1 MSRRKI
7 TPDTSPGRAPTI
19 APNVASAATPA
30 AGLGTAPAIEMHG
43 ITRVF
48 EGSERA
54 VLDHLDL
61 VVERGEFLAII
72 GPSGSGK
79 STLLNAI
86 GLLDTPTSGTYSLFG
101 KNTEGLS
108 DRERDEM
115 RRDHLGFIFQSSNM
129 LLDETSTTNAS
140 MGLRVQGV
148 PYGERLQRTEETLEF
163 LGLSDRASIRT
174 RYLSGG
180 EKQRCAIARALAT
193 RPPLILADEPTGNLD
208 SHNSAKVIEILQ
220 RINATGCTVLV
231 ITHDPEVAAAA
242 RRVIR
247 IEDGQLHE
255 QSRADLVIRIED
267 GQLHEQSRADLAT
280 VPVAEVPVAEAVPA
294 TTDTPA
300 EATVGAPVDAPA
312 TLAVGEKPATHRRGS
327 FLTDDSIEAISA
339 LTSRPLRTLLLG
351 LSFALGVGGLISA
364 SGMSESASYQVNQRL
379 LGSEQSTLYIS
390 DRDNDQNMLGTYR
403 QGESAQN
410 VADRISAL
418 DYVKNTGF
426 VSSVAPAD
434 VRITRFSPY
443 EDEPKTAIGLSSTSK
458 TRLEQIGARMNPE
471 TLRALEQ
478 MNSTLTQQ
486 NVADRERAEQL
497 SGAIVS
503 VSAARA
509 LGIIPED
516 KAADNA
522 TTEPRPGELPA
533 VEYGIKLGGLPQVA
547 PGVSIWVE
555 GQLMPVIGLFDPGNS
570 GYEFRN
576 TVIVSPGTLQRTG
589 RGQVTYIA
597 ETERGYGKAV
607 AKAIPLTLKPAEPSQ
622 INVETPSDL
631 QSLRAS
637 IASDLGLYVGVL
649 SGILLVL
656 ASLSAATAMYLSVQS
671 RTAEIAL
678 RRAIG
683 SSKWLIARIFLMEG
697 VMLGVLGGSIGACS
711 GMIAT
716 IILSLV
722 QGWQAVLSPGFVVLG
737 VGVGALTG
745 LVSSAYPAWV
755 ASRKSPA
762 DAMRG

>member
-1 MSRRKI
+1 MSRRKR
-7 TPDTSPGRAPTI
+7 TPDASPGRAPTV

-43 ITRVF
+43 ITRIF

-148 PYGERLQRTEETLEF
+148 PYSERLQRTEETLEF

-247 IEDGQLHE
+247 IEDG
-255 QSRADLVIRIED
+255 R
-267 GQLHEQSRADLAT
+267 LHEQSRADLAT
-280 VPVAEVPVAEAVPA
+280 VPVAEVPVAEVPVAEAVSA
-294 TTDTPA
+294 ATDTPA
-300 EATVGAPVDAPA
+300 EATVGAPVDASA
-312 TLAVGEKPATHRRGS
+312 SLAPGEKPATHRRGS

-522 TTEPRPGELPA
+522 TTEPRPGEMP
-533 VEYGIKLGGLPQVA
+533 VVDYGIKLGGLPQVA
-547 PGVSIWVE
+547 PGVSIWVD
-555 GQLMPVIGLFDPGNS
+555 GKLMPVIGLFDPGNS

>member
-7 TPDTSPGRAPTI
+7 TPDTSPGRAPTV

-247 IEDGQLHE
+247 IEDGRLHE
-255 QSRADLVIRIED
+255 QSRAD
-267 GQLHEQSRADLAT
+267 SAT
-280 VPVAEVPVAEAVPA
+280 APVAEAVPVA
-294 TTDTPA
+294 GDTPTEVPA
-300 EATVGAPVDAPA
+300 SAPVDAPA
-312 TLAVGEKPATHRRGS
+312 SLAPGEKPATHRRGS

-486 NVADRERAEQL
+486 NVADRERSEQL

-547 PGVSIWVE
+547 PGVSIWVD
-555 GQLMPVIGLFDPGNS
+555 GQLMPVVGLFDPGNS

-589 RGQVTYIA
+589 RGQVTYIT

>member
-1 MSRRKI
+1 MSRRKR
-7 TPDTSPGRAPTI
+7 TPDASPGRAPTV

-231 ITHDPEVAAAA
+231 ITHDPEVAAA

-247 IEDGQLHE
+247 IEDGRLHE
-255 QSRADLVIRIED
+255 QSRAD
-267 GQLHEQSRADLAT
+267 SAT
-280 VPVAEVPVAEAVPA
+280 VPVAEAPVAEAVPA
-294 TTDTPA
+294 ATNTPA
-300 EATVGAPVDAPA
+300 ETTVGAPVDASASLAPGERPA
-312 TLAVGEKPATHRRGS
+312 AHRRGS

-434 VRITRFSPY
+434 VRITRFSPN
-443 EDEPKTAIGLSSTSK
+443 EDEPKTAIGLSSVSK

-478 MNSTLTQQ
+478 MNATLTQQ

-522 TTEPRPGELPA
+522 TTEPRPGEMP
-533 VEYGIKLGGLPQVA
+533 VVDYGIKLGGLPQVA
-547 PGVSIWVE
+547 PGVSIWVD

-576 TVIVSPGTLQRTG
+576 TVIVSPGKLQRTG
-589 RGQVTYIA
+589 RGQVTYIT

-697 VMLGVLGGSIGACS
+697 VILGVLGGSIGACA

-716 IILSLV
+716 IVLSLV

-755 ASRKSPA
+755 ASRKNPA

>member
-7 TPDTSPGRAPTI
+7 TPDKSPGRAPTP
-19 APNVASAATPA
+19 APNVAPAATPT
-30 AGLGTAPAIEMHG
+30 AGIGTAPAIEMRG

-48 EGSERA
+48 EGSDRP

-148 PYGERLQRTEETLEF
+148 PYSERLQRTEETLEF

-247 IEDGQLHE
+247 IEDGRLHE
-255 QSRADLVIRIED
+255 QSRADLV
-267 GQLHEQSRADLAT
+267 T
-280 VPVAEVPVAEAVPA
+280 VPVAEAVSSVA
-294 TTDTPA
+294 DTPA
-300 EATVGAPVDAPA
+300 EATVGAPANAPA

-390 DRDNDQNMLGTYR
+390 DRDNDENVLGTYR

-443 EDEPKTAIGLSSTSK
+443 EDEPKTAIGLSSASK

-478 MNSTLTQQ
+478 MNSTLTLQ

-522 TTEPRPGELPA
+522 TAEPRPGEMP
-533 VEYGIKLGGLPQVA
+533 VVDYGIKLGGLPQVA
-547 PGVSIWVE
+547 PGVSIWVD

>member
-7 TPDTSPGRAPTI
+7 TPERAPDGVTAPRDRGEAA
-19 APNVASAATPA
+19 APNT
-30 AGLGTAPAIEMHG
+30 TPAIEMHG

-48 EGSERA
+48 EGSERP

-247 IEDGQLHE
+247 IEDGRLHE
-255 QSRADLVIRIED
+255 QSHA
-267 GQLHEQSRADLAT
+267 GSAT
-280 VPVAEVPVAEAVPA
+280 VPVTGLVPDVPYTPTEVLPKAPA
-294 TTDTPA
+294 D
-300 EATVGAPVDAPA
+300 APVEAPA
-312 TLAVGEKPATHRRGS
+312 DLAPGEKPSAHRRGS

-390 DRDNDQNMLGTYR
+390 DRDSDENVLGTYR

-478 MNSTLTQQ
+478 MNVTLTQED
-486 NVADRERAEQL
+486 VADRERAEQL

-516 KAADNA
+516 KAADSA
-522 TTEPRPGELPA
+522 TTEPRPGEIP
-533 VEYGIKLGGLPQVA
+533 VVDYGIKLGGLPQVA
-547 PGVSIWVE
+547 PGVSIWVD

-576 TVIVSPGTLQRTG
+576 TVIVSPGKLQRTG

-637 IASDLGLYVGVL
+637 VASDLGLYVGVL

-697 VMLGVLGGSIGACS
+697 VMLGVLGGSIGACA

-716 IILSLV
+716 IVLSLV
-722 QGWQAVLSPGFVVLG
+722 QGWQAILSPGFVVLG

-755 ASRKSPA
+755 ASRKNPA

>member
-1 MSRRKI
+1 MSRRKR
-7 TPDTSPGRAPTI
+7 TPDASPGRAPTV

-54 VLDHLDL
+54 VLDRLDL

-148 PYGERLQRTEETLEF
+148 PYSERLQRTEETLEF

-247 IEDGQLHE
+247 IEDG
-255 QSRADLVIRIED
+255 R
-267 GQLHEQSRADLAT
+267 LHEQSRADLAT
-280 VPVAEVPVAEAVPA
+280 VPVAEVVPVAQ
-294 TTDTPA
+294 DS
-300 EATVGAPVDAPA
+300 PVDASA
-312 TLAVGEKPATHRRGS
+312 SLAPGEKPATHRRGS

-509 LGIIPED
+509 LGILPED

-533 VEYGIKLGGLPQVA
+533 VDYGIKLGGLPQVA
-547 PGVSIWVE
+547 PGVSIWVD
-555 GQLMPVIGLFDPGNS
+555 GQLMPVVGLFDPGNS

>member
-1 MSRRKI
+1 MSRRKR
-7 TPDTSPGRAPTI
+7 TPDASPGRAPTV

-255 QSRADLVIRIED
+255 QSRADL
-267 GQLHEQSRADLAT
+267 AT
-280 VPVAEVPVAEAVPA
+280 VPVAEAVPA

-300 EATVGAPVDAPA
+300 ETTVGAPVDAPA
-312 TLAVGEKPATHRRGS
+312 GLAPGEKPATHRRGS

-547 PGVSIWVE
+547 PGVSIWVD
-555 GQLMPVIGLFDPGNS
+555 GQLMPVVGLFDPGNS

>member
-7 TPDTSPGRAPTI
+7 TPDTSPGRAPTV

-43 ITRVF
+43 ITRIF

-148 PYGERLQRTEETLEF
+148 PYSERLQRTEETLEF

-255 QSRADLVIRIED
+255 QSRADL
-267 GQLHEQSRADLAT
+267 AT
-280 VPVAEVPVAEAVPA
+280 VPVAEVPSTEVAPVA
-294 TTDTPA
+294 TDTPA
-300 EATVGAPVDAPA
+300 EATVGASAGLAP
-312 TLAVGEKPATHRRGS
+312 GEKPATHRRGS

-486 NVADRERAEQL
+486 NVADRERSEQL

-509 LGIIPED
+509 LGILPED

-522 TTEPRPGELPA
+522 TTEPRPGEMP
-533 VEYGIKLGGLPQVA
+533 VVDYGIKLGGLPQVA

>member
-7 TPDTSPGRAPTI
+7 TPERAPDGMT
-19 APNVASAATPA
+19 APRIRGEAV
-30 AGLGTAPAIEMHG
+30 GLGTAPAIEMHG

-148 PYGERLQRTEETLEF
+148 PYSERLQRTEETLEF

-247 IEDGQLHE
+247 IEDGRLHE
-255 QSRADLVIRIED
+255 QSRADLV
-267 GQLHEQSRADLAT
+267 T
-280 VPVAEVPVAEAVPA
+280 VPVAEAPVAEVVSSVA
-294 TTDTPA
+294 DTPA
-300 EATVGAPVDAPA
+300 KATVGAPAGLAP
-312 TLAVGEKPATHRRGS
+312 GEKPATHRRGS

-390 DRDNDQNMLGTYR
+390 DRDNDENVLGTYR

-486 NVADRERAEQL
+486 NVADRERSEQL

-522 TTEPRPGELPA
+522 TTEPRPGEMP
-533 VEYGIKLGGLPQVA
+533 VVDYGIKLGGLPQVA
-547 PGVSIWVE
+547 PGVSIWVD
-555 GQLMPVIGLFDPGNS
+555 GQLMPVVGLFDPGNS

-722 QGWQAVLSPGFVVLG
+722 QGWQAILSPGFVVLG

>member
-247 IEDGQLHE
+247 IEDGRLHE
-255 QSRADLVIRIED
+255 QSRAD
-267 GQLHEQSRADLAT
+267 SAT
-280 VPVAEVPVAEAVPA
+280 VPVAEAVPVA
-294 TTDTPA
+294 TDTPA
-300 EATVGAPVDAPA
+300 ETTVGAPVDASA
-312 TLAVGEKPATHRRGS
+312 SLAPGEKPATHRRGS

-478 MNSTLTQQ
+478 MNSTLTLQ

-522 TTEPRPGELPA
+522 TTEPRPGEMP
-533 VEYGIKLGGLPQVA
+533 VVDYGIKLGGLPQVA
-547 PGVSIWVE
+547 PGVSIWVD

>member
-7 TPDTSPGRAPTI
+7 TPDTSPGRAPTV

-247 IEDGQLHE
+247 IEDGRLHE
-255 QSRADLVIRIED
+255 QSRAD
-267 GQLHEQSRADLAT
+267 SAT
-280 VPVAEVPVAEAVPA
+280 VPVAEAPVAQDSPA
-294 TTDTPA
+294 
-300 EATVGAPVDAPA
+300 DAP
-312 TLAVGEKPATHRRGS
+312 TSLAPGEKPTAHRRGS

-486 NVADRERAEQL
+486 NVADRERSEQL

-547 PGVSIWVE
+547 PGVSIWVD
-555 GQLMPVIGLFDPGNS
+555 GQLMPVVGLFDPGNS

>member
-1 MSRRKI
+1 MSRHHGI
-7 TPDTSPGRAPTI
+7 PERAPDGMTAPQVRGEAAGLDTVPNI
-19 APNVASAATPA
+19 APNTDPN
-30 AGLGTAPAIEMHG
+30 TAPAIEMRG
-43 ITRVF
+43 ITRIF
-48 EGSERA
+48 EGSDRP
-54 VLDHLDL
+54 VLDRLDL

-247 IEDGQLHE
+247 IEDGRLHE
-255 QSRADLVIRIED
+255 QSRAD
-267 GQLHEQSRADLAT
+267 SAT
-280 VPVAEVPVAEAVPA
+280 VPLTEVVSAA
-294 TTDTPA
+294 TDT
-300 EATVGAPVDAPA
+300 PVDAPA
-312 TLAVGEKPATHRRGS
+312 SLAPGEKPATHRRGS

-443 EDEPKTAIGLSSTSK
+443 EDEPKTAISLNSTSK

-478 MNSTLTQQ
+478 MNATLTQE
-486 NVADRERAEQL
+486 NVADRERSEQL

-522 TTEPRPGELPA
+522 TTEPRPGELPT

-576 TVIVSPGTLQRTG
+576 SVIVSPGTLQRTG

-607 AKAIPLTLKPAEPSQ
+607 AKAIPLALKPAEPSQ

>member
-148 PYGERLQRTEETLEF
+148 PYSERLQRTEETLEF

-255 QSRADLVIRIED
+255 QSRADL
-267 GQLHEQSRADLAT
+267 AT
-280 VPVAEVPVAEAVPA
+280 VPVAEAVPVA
-294 TTDTPA
+294 TDTPA
-300 EATVGAPVDAPA
+300 EATVGAPVDA
-312 TLAVGEKPATHRRGS
+312 TTSLAPGEKPATHRRGS

-478 MNSTLTQQ
+478 MNSTLTQE

-547 PGVSIWVE
+547 PGVSIWVD
-555 GQLMPVIGLFDPGNS
+555 GQLMPVVGLFDPGNS

-589 RGQVTYIA
+589 RGQVTYIT

>member
-1 MSRRKI
+1 MSRHHGI
-7 TPDTSPGRAPTI
+7 PERAPDGMTAPQVRGEAAGLDTAPNI
-19 APNVASAATPA
+19 APNTDPN
-30 AGLGTAPAIEMHG
+30 TAPAIEMRG
-43 ITRVF
+43 ITRIF
-48 EGSERA
+48 EGSDRP
-54 VLDHLDL
+54 VLDRLDL

-148 PYGERLQRTEETLEF
+148 PYSERLQRTEETLEF

-247 IEDGQLHE
+247 IEDGRLHE
-255 QSRADLVIRIED
+255 QSRAD
-267 GQLHEQSRADLAT
+267 SAT

-294 TTDTPA
+294 ATDT
-300 EATVGAPVDAPA
+300 PVDAPA
-312 TLAVGEKPATHRRGS
+312 SLAPGEKPATHRRGS

-486 NVADRERAEQL
+486 NVADRERSEQL

-547 PGVSIWVE
+547 PGVSIWVD

-576 TVIVSPGTLQRTG
+576 SVIVSPGTLQRTG

-607 AKAIPLTLKPAEPSQ
+607 AKAIPLALKPAEPSQ

>member
-7 TPDTSPGRAPTI
+7 TPERAPDGMT
-19 APNVASAATPA
+19 APHGRGEAAVLNAVP
-30 AGLGTAPAIEMHG
+30 GTAPAIEMRG

-48 EGSERA
+48 EGSERP

-148 PYGERLQRTEETLEF
+148 PYSERLQCTEETLEF

-247 IEDGQLHE
+247 IEDGRLHE
-255 QSRADLVIRIED
+255 QGRTDSV
-267 GQLHEQSRADLAT
+267 T
-280 VPVAEVPVAEAVPA
+280 VPVAEVVSSVA
-294 TTDTPA
+294 DTPA
-300 EATVGAPVDAPA
+300 EATVDAPA
-312 TLAVGEKPATHRRGS
+312 NAPASLAPGEKPAAHRRGS

-410 VADRISAL
+410 IADRISAL

-547 PGVSIWVE
+547 PGVSIWVD
-555 GQLMPVIGLFDPGNS
+555 GQLMPVVGLFDPGNS

>member
-1 MSRRKI
+1 MSHRKI
-7 TPDTSPGRAPTI
+7 TPDTSPGRAPTV

-30 AGLGTAPAIEMHG
+30 AGLGTAPAIEMRG
-43 ITRVF
+43 ITRIF

-247 IEDGQLHE
+247 IEDGRLHE
-255 QSRADLVIRIED
+255 QGRTDSV
-267 GQLHEQSRADLAT
+267 T
-280 VPVAEVPVAEAVPA
+280 VPVAEVVSSVA
-294 TTDTPA
+294 DTPA
-300 EATVGAPVDAPA
+300 EATVGAPVDASA

-486 NVADRERAEQL
+486 NVADRERSEQL

-522 TTEPRPGELPA
+522 TTEPYPGELPA

-607 AKAIPLTLKPAEPSQ
+607 AKAIPLALKPAEPSQ

>member
-148 PYGERLQRTEETLEF
+148 PYSERLQRTEETLEF

-247 IEDGQLHE
+247 IEDG
-255 QSRADLVIRIED
+255 R
-267 GQLHEQSRADLAT
+267 LHEQSRADLAT
-280 VPVAEVPVAEAVPA
+280 VPVAEVVPVAQ
-294 TTDTPA
+294 DS
-300 EATVGAPVDAPA
+300 PVDASA
-312 TLAVGEKPATHRRGS
+312 SLAPGEKPATHRRGS

-509 LGIIPED
+509 LGILPED

-533 VEYGIKLGGLPQVA
+533 VDYGIKLGGLPQVA

>member
-1 MSRRKI
+1 MSRHHGI
-7 TPDTSPGRAPTI
+7 PERAPDGMTAPQVRGEAAGLDTAPNI
-19 APNVASAATPA
+19 APNTDPN
-30 AGLGTAPAIEMHG
+30 TAPAIEMRG
-43 ITRVF
+43 ITRIF
-48 EGSERA
+48 EGSDRP
-54 VLDHLDL
+54 VLDRLDL

-148 PYGERLQRTEETLEF
+148 PYSERLQRTEETLEF

-247 IEDGQLHE
+247 IEDG
-255 QSRADLVIRIED
+255 R
-267 GQLHEQSRADLAT
+267 LHEQSRADLAT
-280 VPVAEVPVAEAVPA
+280 VPVAEVPIA
-294 TTDTPA
+294 TETPA
-300 EATVGAPVDAPA
+300 EATVGAPASLAP
-312 TLAVGEKPATHRRGS
+312 GEKPATHRRGS

-478 MNSTLTQQ
+478 MNSTLTLQ

-533 VEYGIKLGGLPQVA
+533 VDYGIKLGGLPQVA
-547 PGVSIWVE
+547 PGVSIWVD
-555 GQLMPVIGLFDPGNS
+555 GQLMPVVGLFDPGNS

>member
-1 MSRRKI
+1 MSRRKR
-7 TPDTSPGRAPTI
+7 TPDASPGRAPTV

-247 IEDGQLHE
+247 IEDGRLHE
-255 QSRADLVIRIED
+255 QSRAD
-267 GQLHEQSRADLAT
+267 SAT
-280 VPVAEVPVAEAVPA
+280 VPVAEAVPVA
-294 TTDTPA
+294 TDTPA
-300 EATVGAPVDAPA
+300 ETTVGAPVDASA
-312 TLAVGEKPATHRRGS
+312 SLAPGEKPATHRRGS

-522 TTEPRPGELPA
+522 TTEPRPGEMP
-533 VEYGIKLGGLPQVA
+533 VVDYGIKLGGLPQVA
-547 PGVSIWVE
+547 PGVSIWVD
-555 GQLMPVIGLFDPGNS
+555 GQLMPVVGLFDPGNS

>member
-1 MSRRKI
+1 MSRRKR
-7 TPDTSPGRAPTI
+7 TPDASPGRAPTV

-247 IEDGQLHE
+247 IEDGRLHE
-255 QSRADLVIRIED
+255 QSRAD
-267 GQLHEQSRADLAT
+267 SAT
-280 VPVAEVPVAEAVPA
+280 VPVAEAVPVA
-294 TTDTPA
+294 TDTPA
-300 EATVGAPVDAPA
+300 ETTVGAPVDASA
-312 TLAVGEKPATHRRGS
+312 SLAPGEKPATHRRGS

-486 NVADRERAEQL
+486 NVADRERSEQL

-555 GQLMPVIGLFDPGNS
+555 GQLMPVVGLFDPGNS

>member
-19 APNVASAATPA
+19 APNIASAATPA

-255 QSRADLVIRIED
+255 QSRADL
-267 GQLHEQSRADLAT
+267 AT
-280 VPVAEVPVAEAVPA
+280 VPVAEVPSTEVAPVA
-294 TTDTPA
+294 TDTPA
-300 EATVGAPVDAPA
+300 EATVGASAGLAP
-312 TLAVGEKPATHRRGS
+312 GEKPATHRRGS

-486 NVADRERAEQL
+486 NVADRERSEQL

-509 LGIIPED
+509 LGILPED

-533 VEYGIKLGGLPQVA
+533 VDYGIKLGGLPQVA
-547 PGVSIWVE
+547 PGVSIWVD
-555 GQLMPVIGLFDPGNS
+555 GQLMPVVGLFDPGNS

>member
-7 TPDTSPGRAPTI
+7 TPDTSPGRAPTV

-43 ITRVF
+43 ITRIF
-48 EGSERA
+48 EGSDRP

-255 QSRADLVIRIED
+255 QSRADL
-267 GQLHEQSRADLAT
+267 AT
-280 VPVAEVPVAEAVPA
+280 VPVAEVPSTEVAPVA
-294 TTDTPA
+294 TDTPA
-300 EATVGAPVDAPA
+300 EATVGASAGLAP
-312 TLAVGEKPATHRRGS
+312 GEKPATHRRGS

-486 NVADRERAEQL
+486 NVADRERSEQL

-509 LGIIPED
+509 LGILPED

>member
-1 MSRRKI
+1 MSRHHGI
-7 TPDTSPGRAPTI
+7 PERAPDDMTTPQGRGEAAGLDTVPNI
-19 APNVASAATPA
+19 APNTDPN
-30 AGLGTAPAIEMHG
+30 TAPAIEMHG
-43 ITRVF
+43 ITRIF
-48 EGSERA
+48 EGSDRP

-247 IEDGQLHE
+247 IEDGRLHE
-255 QSRADLVIRIED
+255 QSRADSD
-267 GQLHEQSRADLAT
+267 T
-280 VPVAEVPVAEAVPA
+280 VPAAEVVSAA
-294 TTDTPA
+294 TDT
-300 EATVGAPVDAPA
+300 PVDAPA
-312 TLAVGEKPATHRRGS
+312 SLAPGEKPATHRRGS

-443 EDEPKTAIGLSSTSK
+443 EDEPKTAISLNSTSK

-478 MNSTLTQQ
+478 MNSTLTQE
-486 NVADRERAEQL
+486 NVADRERSEQL

-522 TTEPRPGELPA
+522 TTEPRPGELPT
-533 VEYGIKLGGLPQVA
+533 VDYGIKLGGLPQVA
-547 PGVSIWVE
+547 PGVSIWVD

-576 TVIVSPGTLQRTG
+576 SVIVSPGTLQRTG

-607 AKAIPLTLKPAEPSQ
+607 AKAIPLALKPAEPSQ

>member
-1 MSRRKI
+1 MSRHHGI
-7 TPDTSPGRAPTI
+7 PERAPDGMTAPQVRGEAAGLDTVPNI
-19 APNVASAATPA
+19 APNTDPN
-30 AGLGTAPAIEMHG
+30 TAPAIEMRG
-43 ITRVF
+43 ITRIF
-48 EGSERA
+48 EGSDRP
-54 VLDHLDL
+54 VLDRLDL

-148 PYGERLQRTEETLEF
+148 PYSERLQRTEETLEF

-247 IEDGQLHE
+247 IEDGRLHE
-255 QSRADLVIRIED
+255 QSRAD
-267 GQLHEQSRADLAT
+267 SAT
-280 VPVAEVPVAEAVPA
+280 VPVAEVVSAA
-294 TTDTPA
+294 TDT
-300 EATVGAPVDAPA
+300 PVDAPA
-312 TLAVGEKPATHRRGS
+312 SLAPGEKPATHRRGS

-443 EDEPKTAIGLSSTSK
+443 EDEPKTAISLNSTSK

-478 MNSTLTQQ
+478 MNATLTQE
-486 NVADRERAEQL
+486 NVADRERSEQL

-509 LGIIPED
+509 LGILPED

-547 PGVSIWVE
+547 PGVSIWVD

-607 AKAIPLTLKPAEPSQ
+607 AKAIPLALKPAEPSQ

>member
-1 MSRRKI
+1 MSRRNRI
-7 TPDTSPGRAPTI
+7 PERAPDGVT
-19 APNVASAATPA
+19 TPRIGGEA
-30 AGLGTAPAIEMHG
+30 AGLDTVPNAVPNTAPAIEMHG
-43 ITRVF
+43 ITRIF

-54 VLDHLDL
+54 VLDRLDL

-247 IEDGQLHE
+247 IEDGRLHE
-255 QSRADLVIRIED
+255 QSRAD
-267 GQLHEQSRADLAT
+267 SAT
-280 VPVAEVPVAEAVPA
+280 VPVAEAPVAQDSPA
-294 TTDTPA
+294 
-300 EATVGAPVDAPA
+300 DAP
-312 TLAVGEKPATHRRGS
+312 TSLAPGEKPTAHRRGS

-486 NVADRERAEQL
+486 NVADRERSEQL

-533 VEYGIKLGGLPQVA
+533 VDYGIKLGGLPQVA
-547 PGVSIWVE
+547 PGVSIWVD
-555 GQLMPVIGLFDPGNS
+555 GQLMPVVGLFDPGNS

-589 RGQVTYIA
+589 RGQVTYIT

>member
-7 TPDTSPGRAPTI
+7 TPDTSPGRAPTV

-43 ITRVF
+43 ITRIF

-148 PYGERLQRTEETLEF
+148 PYSERLQRTEETLEF

-247 IEDGQLHE
+247 IEDGRLHE
-255 QSRADLVIRIED
+255 QSRAD
-267 GQLHEQSRADLAT
+267 SAT
-280 VPVAEVPVAEAVPA
+280 VPVAEVLSTEVAPVA
-294 TTDTPA
+294 TDTPA
-300 EATVGAPVDAPA
+300 EATVGAPVDASA
-312 TLAVGEKPATHRRGS
+312 SLAPGEKPATHRRGS

-486 NVADRERAEQL
+486 NVADRERSEQL

-547 PGVSIWVE
+547 PGVSIWVD
-555 GQLMPVIGLFDPGNS
+555 GQLMPVVGLFYPGNS

>member
-1 MSRRKI
+1 MSRRKR
-7 TPDTSPGRAPTI
+7 TPDASPGRAPTI

-43 ITRVF
+43 ITRIF

-54 VLDHLDL
+54 VLDNLDL

-247 IEDGQLHE
+247 IEDGRLHE
-255 QSRADLVIRIED
+255 QSRAD
-267 GQLHEQSRADLAT
+267 STT
-280 VPVAEVPVAEAVPA
+280 VPVTEAVPA
-294 TTDTPA
+294 ATDTPA
-300 EATVGAPVDAPA
+300 ETTVETPVEAPA
-312 TLAVGEKPATHRRGS
+312 SLAPGEKPATHRRGS

-486 NVADRERAEQL
+486 NVADRERSEQL

-547 PGVSIWVE
+547 PGVSIWVD
-555 GQLMPVIGLFDPGNS
+555 GQLMPVVGLFDPGNS

>member
-7 TPDTSPGRAPTI
+7 TPDTSPGRAPTV
-19 APNVASAATPA
+19 APKVASAATPA

-148 PYGERLQRTEETLEF
+148 PYSERLQRTEETLEF

-255 QSRADLVIRIED
+255 QSRADL
-267 GQLHEQSRADLAT
+267 AT
-280 VPVAEVPVAEAVPA
+280 APVAEAMPVAGDTPTEVPA
-294 TTDTPA
+294 S
-300 EATVGAPVDAPA
+300 APVDAPA
-312 TLAVGEKPATHRRGS
+312 SLAPGEKPATHRRGS

-486 NVADRERAEQL
+486 NVADRERSEQL

-533 VEYGIKLGGLPQVA
+533 VDYGIKLGGLPQVA

>member
-1 MSRRKI
+1 MSRHHGI
-7 TPDTSPGRAPTI
+7 PERAPDGMTAPQVRGEAAGLDTAPNI
-19 APNVASAATPA
+19 APNTNPN
-30 AGLGTAPAIEMHG
+30 TAPAIEMRG
-43 ITRVF
+43 ITRIF
-48 EGSERA
+48 EGSDRP

-247 IEDGQLHE
+247 IEDG
-255 QSRADLVIRIED
+255 R
-267 GQLHEQSRADLAT
+267 LHEQSRADLAT
-280 VPVAEVPVAEAVPA
+280 APVAEVVPA
-294 TTDTPA
+294 ATDTPT
-300 EATVGAPVDAPA
+300 EAPVGAPVGAPA
-312 TLAVGEKPATHRRGS
+312 TFAPGEKPATHRRGS

-478 MNSTLTQQ
+478 MNATLTQE
-486 NVADRERAEQL
+486 NVADRERSEQL

-547 PGVSIWVE
+547 PGVSIWVD

-576 TVIVSPGTLQRTG
+576 SVIVSPGTLQRTG

-607 AKAIPLTLKPAEPSQ
+607 AKAIPLALKPAEPSQ

>member
-1 MSRRKI
+1 MSRRNRI
-7 TPDTSPGRAPTI
+7 PERAPDAMT
-19 APNVASAATPA
+19 APRIRGDAAEHDVALDTMPN
-30 AGLGTAPAIEMHG
+30 TAPAIEMRG
-43 ITRVF
+43 ITRIF
-48 EGSERA
+48 EGSERP

-108 DRERDEM
+108 NRERDEF

-129 LLDETSTTNAS
+129 LLDETSMTNAS

-148 PYGERLQRTEETLEF
+148 PYSERLQRTEETLEF

-208 SHNSAKVIEILQ
+208 SHNSDKVIEILQ

-247 IEDGQLHE
+247 IEDGRLHE
-255 QSRADLVIRIED
+255 QSRAD
-267 GQLHEQSRADLAT
+267 SAT
-280 VPVAEVPVAEAVPA
+280 VPVAEAVPVA
-294 TTDTPA
+294 ADTPA
-300 EATVGAPVDAPA
+300 EATVDAPVSLVP
-312 TLAVGEKPATHRRGS
+312 GEKPASHRRGS

-390 DRDNDQNMLGTYR
+390 DRDNDQNVLGTYR

-426 VSSVAPAD
+426 VSNVAPAD

-443 EDEPKTAIGLSSTSK
+443 EDEPKTAIGLTSTSK

-478 MNSTLTQQ
+478 MNSTLTRE

-522 TTEPRPGELPA
+522 TTEPRPGELPT

-547 PGVSIWVE
+547 PGVSIWVD

-576 TVIVSPGTLQRTG
+576 TVIVSPGKLQRTG

-716 IILSLV
+716 IMLSLV
-722 QGWQAVLSPGFVVLG
+722 QGWQAILSPGFVVLG

>member
-1 MSRRKI
+1 MSRRKR
-7 TPDTSPGRAPTI
+7 TLDASPGRAPTV

-43 ITRVF
+43 ITRIF
-48 EGSERA
+48 EGSDRP

-148 PYGERLQRTEETLEF
+148 PYSERLQRTEETLEF

-247 IEDGQLHE
+247 IEDGRLHE
-255 QSRADLVIRIED
+255 QSRAD
-267 GQLHEQSRADLAT
+267 SAT
-280 VPVAEVPVAEAVPA
+280 VPAAEVVSAA
-294 TTDTPA
+294 TDT
-300 EATVGAPVDAPA
+300 PVDAPA
-312 TLAVGEKPATHRRGS
+312 SLAPGEKPATHRRGS

-522 TTEPRPGELPA
+522 TTEPRPGELPT
-533 VEYGIKLGGLPQVA
+533 VDYGIKLGGLPQVA
-547 PGVSIWVE
+547 PGVSIWVD
-555 GQLMPVIGLFDPGNS
+555 GQLMPVVGLFDPGNS

-576 TVIVSPGTLQRTG
+576 SVIVSPGTLQRTG
-589 RGQVTYIA
+589 RGQVTYIT

-607 AKAIPLTLKPAEPSQ
+607 AKAIPLALKPAEPSQ

>member
-7 TPDTSPGRAPTI
+7 TPDTSPGRAPTV

-247 IEDGQLHE
+247 IEDGRLHE
-255 QSRADLVIRIED
+255 QSRAD
-267 GQLHEQSRADLAT
+267 SAT
-280 VPVAEVPVAEAVPA
+280 APVAEAVPVA
-294 TTDTPA
+294 GDTPTEVPA
-300 EATVGAPVDAPA
+300 SAPVDAPA
-312 TLAVGEKPATHRRGS
+312 SLAPGEKPATHRRGS

-486 NVADRERAEQL
+486 NVADRERSEQL

-533 VEYGIKLGGLPQVA
+533 VDYGIKLGGLPQVA

>member
-1 MSRRKI
+1 MSRHHGI
-7 TPDTSPGRAPTI
+7 PERAPDGMTAPQVRGEAAGLDTVPNI
-19 APNVASAATPA
+19 APNTDPN
-30 AGLGTAPAIEMHG
+30 TAPAIEMRG
-43 ITRVF
+43 ITRIF
-48 EGSERA
+48 EGSDRP
-54 VLDHLDL
+54 VLDRLDL

-148 PYGERLQRTEETLEF
+148 PYSERLQRTEETLEF

-247 IEDGQLHE
+247 IEDGRLHE
-255 QSRADLVIRIED
+255 QSRAD
-267 GQLHEQSRADLAT
+267 SAT
-280 VPVAEVPVAEAVPA
+280 VPLTEVVSAA
-294 TTDTPA
+294 TDT
-300 EATVGAPVDAPA
+300 PVDAPA
-312 TLAVGEKPATHRRGS
+312 SLAPGEKPATHRRGS

-478 MNSTLTQQ
+478 MNSTLTQE
-486 NVADRERAEQL
+486 NVADRERSEQL

-522 TTEPRPGELPA
+522 TTEPRPGELPT
-533 VEYGIKLGGLPQVA
+533 VDYGIKLGGLPQVA
-547 PGVSIWVE
+547 PGVSIWVD

-576 TVIVSPGTLQRTG
+576 SVIVSPGTLQRTG

-607 AKAIPLTLKPAEPSQ
+607 AKAIPLALKPAEPSQ

-722 QGWQAVLSPGFVVLG
+722 QGWQAILSPGFVVLG

>member
-7 TPDTSPGRAPTI
+7 TPDTSPGRAPTV

-43 ITRVF
+43 ITRIF

-148 PYGERLQRTEETLEF
+148 PYSERLQRTEETLEF

-255 QSRADLVIRIED
+255 QSRADL
-267 GQLHEQSRADLAT
+267 AT
-280 VPVAEVPVAEAVPA
+280 VPVAEVVSSVA
-294 TTDTPA
+294 DTPA
-300 EATVGAPVDAPA
+300 EATVGASAGLAP
-312 TLAVGEKPATHRRGS
+312 GEKPATHRRGS

-486 NVADRERAEQL
+486 NVADRERSEQL

-509 LGIIPED
+509 LGILPED

>member
-7 TPDTSPGRAPTI
+7 TPDTSPGRAPTV

-43 ITRVF
+43 ITRIF

-148 PYGERLQRTEETLEF
+148 PYSERLQRTEETLEF

-255 QSRADLVIRIED
+255 QSRADL
-267 GQLHEQSRADLAT
+267 AT
-280 VPVAEVPVAEAVPA
+280 VPVAEVPSTEVAPVA
-294 TTDTPA
+294 TDTPA
-300 EATVGAPVDAPA
+300 EATVGASAGLAP
-312 TLAVGEKPATHRRGS
+312 GEKPATHRRGS

-486 NVADRERAEQL
+486 NVADRERSEQL

-509 LGIIPED
+509 LGILPED

-671 RTAEIAL
+671 RTVEIAL

>member
-1 MSRRKI
+1 MSRRKR
-7 TPDTSPGRAPTI
+7 TPDASPGRAPTV

-54 VLDHLDL
+54 VLDRLDL

-148 PYGERLQRTEETLEF
+148 PYSERLQRTEETLEF

-247 IEDGQLHE
+247 IEDG
-255 QSRADLVIRIED
+255 R
-267 GQLHEQSRADLAT
+267 LHEQSRADLAT
-280 VPVAEVPVAEAVPA
+280 VPVAEVVPVAQ
-294 TTDTPA
+294 DS
-300 EATVGAPVDAPA
+300 PVDASA
-312 TLAVGEKPATHRRGS
+312 SLAPGEKPTAHRRGS

-486 NVADRERAEQL
+486 NVADRERSEQL

-509 LGIIPED
+509 LGILPED

-522 TTEPRPGELPA
+522 TAEPRPGELPA

-547 PGVSIWVE
+547 PGVSIWVD
-555 GQLMPVIGLFDPGNS
+555 GQLMPVVGLFDPGNS

-589 RGQVTYIA
+589 RGQVTYIT

>member
-7 TPDTSPGRAPTI
+7 TPDKSPGRAPTP
-19 APNVASAATPA
+19 APNVAPAATPT
-30 AGLGTAPAIEMHG
+30 AGIGTAPAIEMRG

-48 EGSERA
+48 EGSDRP

-148 PYGERLQRTEETLEF
+148 PYSERLQRTEETLEF

-247 IEDGQLHE
+247 IEDGRLHE
-255 QSRADLVIRIED
+255 QSRAD
-267 GQLHEQSRADLAT
+267 SAT
-280 VPVAEVPVAEAVPA
+280 VPVAEAVSSVA
-294 TTDTPA
+294 DTPA
-300 EATVGAPVDAPA
+300 EATVDAPA
-312 TLAVGEKPATHRRGS
+312 NAPVSLAPGEKPATHRRGS

-443 EDEPKTAIGLSSTSK
+443 EDEPKEAIGLSSTSK

-478 MNSTLTQQ
+478 MNSTLTHQ

-522 TTEPRPGELPA
+522 TTEPRPGELPS

-547 PGVSIWVE
+547 PGVSIWVD

-576 TVIVSPGTLQRTG
+576 SVIVSPGKLQRTG
-589 RGQVTYIA
+589 RGQVIYIA

>member
-1 MSRRKI
+1 MSRRKR
-7 TPDTSPGRAPTI
+7 TPDASPGRAPTV

-148 PYGERLQRTEETLEF
+148 PYSERLQRTEETLEF

-247 IEDGQLHE
+247 IEDGRLHE
-255 QSRADLVIRIED
+255 QSRAD
-267 GQLHEQSRADLAT
+267 SAT
-280 VPVAEVPVAEAVPA
+280 VPVAEAPVAQDSPA
-294 TTDTPA
+294 
-300 EATVGAPVDAPA
+300 DAP
-312 TLAVGEKPATHRRGS
+312 TSLAPGEKPTAHRRGS

-486 NVADRERAEQL
+486 NVADRERSEQL

-547 PGVSIWVE
+547 PGVSIWVD
-555 GQLMPVIGLFDPGNS
+555 GQLMPVVGLFDPGNS

-589 RGQVTYIA
+589 RGQVTYIT

>member
-247 IEDGQLHE
+247 IEDG
-255 QSRADLVIRIED
+255 R
-267 GQLHEQSRADLAT
+267 LHEQSRADLAT
-280 VPVAEVPVAEAVPA
+280 VPVAEAVPVA
-294 TTDTPA
+294 TDTPA
-300 EATVGAPVDAPA
+300 EATVGAPVDA
-312 TLAVGEKPATHRRGS
+312 TTSLAPGEKPATHRRGS

-379 LGSEQSTLYIS
+379 FGSEQSTLYIS
-390 DRDNDQNMLGTYR
+390 DRDNDENVLGTYR

-509 LGIIPED
+509 LGILPED

-533 VEYGIKLGGLPQVA
+533 VDYGIKLGGLPQVA